1 MAKQP
6 RTQLSGKE
14 ARYILKQ
21 NNVNLSWLSEQL
33 NILPQSLQSRLNASE
48 FKVAYQMEI
57 NALLGKRIFDV
68 DMPSTIVEVQ
78 GRIPVIDMRVSAGF
92 GVSLL
97 DGNEHRINEYVT
109 MEGLNGCVGVYVYG
123 ESMLPEYKAGDIVFV
138 RQVIDADSIDY
149 GRPYIIVTRD
159 DRVLKCIY
167 PSKHDADLLR
177 LTSLNE
183 ETNRHGDRLFPDKE
197 VRKDNILFIYKVV
210 GLFRR
215 EQI

>member
-1 MAKQP
+1 MAKEP
-6 RTQLSGKE
+6 RTTMSGKE